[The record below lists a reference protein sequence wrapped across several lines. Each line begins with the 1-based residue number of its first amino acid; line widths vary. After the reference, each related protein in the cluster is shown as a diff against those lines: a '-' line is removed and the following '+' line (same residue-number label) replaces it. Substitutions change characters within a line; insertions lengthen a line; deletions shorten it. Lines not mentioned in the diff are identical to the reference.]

1 MNEVWLRTNRR
12 ALLLGMMLPGVVC
25 FVSWAAF
32 GWCLATGRHW
42 ALQFVLL
49 SIGVVAFW
57 MVGVMVYAMMRPR
70 LGYEAGELL
79 VYLDPTQATRVPI
92 DIVEVFFLG
101 QGPSELPR
109 LKGREPETQNVIIR
123 LAESAVDWKHRDVR
137 PAIGHWCEG
146 YITIRGS
153 WCERITPE
161 VMKRL
166 NRRLAEVQREA
177 RGTSRCEIEKSEV
190 RDQRSDAR

>member
-1 MNEVWLRTNRR
+1 MSEVWLKTNRR
-12 ALLLGMMLPGVVC
+12 ALVLGMVFPAVVC
-25 FVSWAAF
+25 VVSLAAF
-32 GWCLATGRHW
+32 GWCLGTGRHW
-42 ALQFVLL
+42 ALQLVTLTV
-49 SIGVVAFW
+49 GVVSLW
-57 MVGVMVYAMMRPR
+57 MVGVMVYAMTRPR
-70 LGYEAGELL
+70 VGYETGELL
-79 VYLDPTQATRVPI
+79 VFLEPTQATRVPI

-123 LAESAVDWKHRDVR
+123 LAEAAADWKHRDVR

-161 VMKRL
+161 VMRRL
-166 NRRLAEVQREA
+166 NRRL
-177 RGTSRCEIEKSEV
+177 SEV
-190 RDQRSDAR
+190 KRERAEQAEGESGREGEGARIR